1 MESKIYDL
9 NSYDSTKF
17 FDQIYYLTSKRV
29 SLQERKYV
37 DPARH
42 QNE

>member
-1 MESKIYDL
+1 MEFKIYD
-9 NSYDSTKF
+9 SSKF
-17 FDQIYYLTSKRV
+17 FDQIYFLASKRV

-37 DPARH
+37 DPASH